1 MVIQQEPKKAIS
13 QQGKARLIITRR
25 EPVLVELRKLLPVML
40 PAEKCLLMP
49 PTDEFNT
56 GYLKPKKNDPL

>member
-13 QQGKARLIITRR
+13 RRGKARLTIARR
-25 EPVLVELRKLLPVML
+25 ETVLVEMRKLLPVML
-40 PAEKCLLMP
+40 PAEKGLLMP